1 MNIENTNI
9 SYTETQMDK
18 LKKENG
24 FTLLEVL
31 VAITIFAVGLLAVA
45 ALHTSAINMN
55 STSNKMTNLSTLA
68 MDQIERL
75 SALPYADAA
84 LNAGTH
90 GPTAFPTNANYSI
103 TYIVND
109 TLVLIDSDWVSI
121 KKTVTVTVSGR
132 GKTENISFLKPNV
145 GSL

>member
-31 VAITIFAVGLLAVA
+31 VAITIFAVGLLGLA
-45 ALHTSAINMN
+45 ALQNSAIKMN
-55 STSNKMTNLSTLA
+55 STSNKLTNLSTVA

-132 GKTENISFLKPNV
+132 GKTENISFIRPNI
-145 GSL
+145 GSI

>member
-45 ALHTSAINMN
+45 ALHTSAIKMN
-55 STSNKMTNLSTLA
+55 STSNKITNISTLA
-68 MDQIERL
+68 MDQIEKL
-75 SALPYADAA
+75 SALPYTDSAFDP
-84 LNAGTH
+84 AGNPHQNTM
-90 GPTAFPTNANYSI
+90 GDYAI
-103 TYIVND
+103 TYTVTD
-109 TLVLIDSDWVSI
+109 VWVVIDSVPVSV
-121 KKTVTVTVSGR
+121 KKNISITVSGR
-132 GKTENISFLKPNV
+132 GKTENISFIKPNV
-145 GSL
+145 GSI

>member
-45 ALHTSAINMN
+45 ALHTSAIKMN

-132 GKTENISFLKPNV
+132 GKTENISFIRPNI
-145 GSL
+145 GSI

>member
-1 MNIENTNI
+1 MNIGNTYI

-45 ALHTSAINMN
+45 ALQTSAINMN
-55 STSNKMTNLSTLA
+55 STSGKLTNLSTLA
-68 MDQIERL
+68 MDQIEKL
-75 SALPYADAA
+75 SALPYADPAFDPA
-84 LNAGTH
+84 GNPYQNNVGNYTVSYTVTPNSPMLNIMT
-90 GPTAFPTNANYSI
+90 I
-103 TYIVND
+103 Q
-109 TLVLIDSDWVSI
+109 
-121 KKTVTVTVSGR
+121 VTVTGR

-145 GSL
+145 